1 MGDAEFRA
9 IAKMGR
15 DLSLER
21 GQEVSWNEARDM
33 VEHTFI
39 GACMLL
45 HERAIDLGRAVRR
58 SLPAPVRRLLGA

>member
-1 MGDAEFRA
+1 
-9 IAKMGR
+9 
-15 DLSLER
+15 
-21 GQEVSWNEARDM
+21 M